1 MQGNLIIE
9 SRLTAVTKILCLLVF
24 TCMGIRSQAQ
34 NGITPLADTS
44 DKRIDIIQARSMR
57 QITTD
62 TGTVWMTLAGD
73 AIVRQA
79 NTLLM
84 GDSIVMN
91 QATGV
96 VEVFGH
102 VHINDGDTVHTYAQ
116 YLRYVGNE
124 RMAYLKQSVKLT
136 DGKAI
141 LTTEDLVYNLQTG
154 IATYQN
160 GGKVINGKTVLTSRD
175 AVYYSDTKDVI
186 FKKDVH
192 LVDPKYDMH
201 ADSLRYNTE
210 FKEAYFIS
218 PTHIVSTDGVLDT
231 NAGTYNLETGEAVF
245 LGKTIF
251 RDSTRLITGNKMA
264 MDDKNGIIQI
274 EERGKYVDSVN
285 RIIVLG
291 DQILH
296 NKRNNTTLAT
306 RKPVMIIYRDN
317 DSTYIAAD
325 TLFSGIKKR
334 IPRDSITGMS
344 KRDSALSVKTDSLL
358 HLTRDTL
365 ITTPTLVNAEQS
377 TKAGSDSV
385 RFFMGFHHVRIYND
399 SIQAVSD
406 SLYYT
411 DEDSTFRLFKDPV
424 FWSHDSQVTGDTM
437 VLFTEKQQPKLLQV
451 YFNGLIVNR
460 TKEGLFNQMGGRT
473 IHAYFKDGSIDYA
486 RVKGSPAESIYYAQ
500 DDDSAYI
507 GLNKSKGD
515 VIDVYFINKALQKV
529 KFINDVSGTLY
540 PMKQIPADVKLLKN
554 FSWRDERRPKTK
566 LELFE

>member
-1 MQGNLIIE
+1 M
-9 SRLTAVTKILCLLVF
+9 TVATKILLFFAFVCI
-24 TCMGIRSQAQ
+24 GIFAQAQ
-34 NGITPLADTS
+34 TITTPVADTS
-44 DKRIDIIQARSMR
+44 DKRIEIIQARSMR

-73 AIVRQA
+73 AKVRQA
-79 NTLLM
+79 NTILM
-84 GDSIVMN
+84 GDSISMN
-91 QATGV
+91 QATGI

-102 VHINDGDTVHTYAQ
+102 VHINDGDTVHTYAE
-116 YLRYVGNE
+116 YLRYVGDE
-124 RMAYLKQSVKLT
+124 RMAYLKRSVKLT

-160 GGKVINGKTVLTSRD
+160 GGKVINGKTVLTSQD

-334 IPRDSITGMS
+334 VRKDSLTTTPNRDSMS
-344 KRDSALSVKTDSLL
+344 LAKSDSLPRMN
-358 HLTRDTL
+358 RDTI
-365 ITTPTLVNAEQS
+365 ITAPTLVNASQ
-377 TKAGSDSV
+377 APVANADSV
-385 RFFMGFHHVRIYND
+385 RIFMGFHHVRIYND
-399 SIQAVSD
+399 SIQAVAD

-437 VLFTEKQQPKLLQV
+437 ILFTEKQQPKLLQV
-451 YFNGLIVNR
+451 YYKAMMVNR
-460 TKEGLFNQMGGRT
+460 TREGLFNQMGGRT
-473 IHAYFKDGSIDYA
+473 IHAYFKDGSMDYA

-507 GLNKSKGD
+507 GLNRSKGD
-515 VIDVYFINKALQKV
+515 VIDVYFLNKELQKV

-540 PMKQIPADVKLLKN
+540 PMRQIP
-554 FSWRDERRPKTK
+554 
-566 LELFE
+566 